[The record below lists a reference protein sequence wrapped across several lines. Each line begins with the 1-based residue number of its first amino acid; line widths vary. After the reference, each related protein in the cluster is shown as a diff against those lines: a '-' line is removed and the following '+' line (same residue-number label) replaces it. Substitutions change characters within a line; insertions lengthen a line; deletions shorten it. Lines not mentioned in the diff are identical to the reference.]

1 MAEKDE
7 LVEEIQTYEAHLS
20 EWAAHDGEYVLI
32 RGSEIIDFFETYD
45 KALSAGYEQFGL
57 VPFLVKKVI
66 LKPGR
71 AQFISRMVAPVGR

>member
-32 RGSEIIDFFETYD
+32 RGSEIIDFFED
-45 KALSAGYEQFGL
+45 L
-57 VPFLVKKVI
+57 
-66 LKPGR
+66 R
-71 AQFISRMVAPVGR
+71 